1 MAALMATWQVPASA
15 LLPHFFLPYESAP
28 LETTTTQLLKSDMHS
43 DRASGTAYANVFND
57 GDVNRKFPLLAF
69 VASPPSPL

>member
-28 LETTTTQLLKSDMHS
+28 LETTTQLLKSDMHF
-43 DRASGTAYANVFND
+43 DRASDTAYANVCND
-57 GDVNRKFPLLAF
+57 GDVNRKFRLLAF

>member
-28 LETTTTQLLKSDMHS
+28 LKTTTQLLKSDVHF
-43 DRASGTAYANVFND
+43 DTASGTAYANVSND
-57 GDVNRKFPLLAF
+57 SDVNSKFPLLAF
-69 VASPPSPL
+69 VASPWSPL